1 MKKES
6 VLELKNQVLESLSER
21 RGATQTE
28 VLSIPR
34 VESRLAVGYSQKS
47 DGEYQLEL
55 RVQKG
60 RGAAYRKA
68 QKFKEQAKK
77 EANIEIIPRV
87 YIPSQNDIT
96 DKPRPPLARTG
107 RPLHLGL
114 SIGHQD
120 GGVGTLGAFVSDARD
135 RDCILS
141 NNHVLALMNQAR
153 NGAPIYQPG
162 NPDRWPLTSE
172 DEIAK
177 LSRFIIVVKSKRNL
191 VDAALAVIGKDIDER
206 DIEHDSNRIPRGLGY
221 PMEGRMISEADPPE
235 SVLELLK
242 KDTPVCKI
250 GRTTGYTEGTIGA
263 VALDNVPV
271 KTPIGIVVFDDVI
284 QVNWE
289 SNNKPF
295 SEPGD
300 SGSLVFTKENPTAIG
315 LHFAGGERRVEG
327 KELKV
332 SYSCN
337 IFNVLKTLEAS
348 LLD

>member
-1 MKKES
+1 MEKAS
-6 VLELKNQVLESLSER
+6 VLDLKKQILESLTG
-21 RGATQTE
+21 RGSSSQTE
-28 VLSIPR
+28 SLTIPP
-34 VESRLAVGYSQKS
+34 VQSRLAVGYSQRA

-55 RVQKG
+55 RVQSGK
-60 RGAAYRKA
+60 GAAYRKA
-68 QKFKEQAKK
+68 KAFREQAKK

-87 YIPSQNDIT
+87 YIPPQSDIT
-96 DKPRPPLARTG
+96 DKAQPQFVRNV
-107 RPLHLGL
+107 RPLHMGL
-114 SIGHQD
+114 SIGHED
-120 GGVGTLGAFVSDARD
+120 GGAGTLGAFVSDAQD
-135 RDCILS
+135 RPCILS

-153 NGAPIYQPG
+153 NGNPIYQPG
-162 NPDRWPLTSE
+162 NPDQWPLTNE
-172 DEIAK
+172 DEIAR
-177 LSRFIIVVKSKRNL
+177 LSRFIIIVKSKRNL
-191 VDAALAVIGKDIDER
+191 VDAALAVIGKDPDGN
-206 DIEHDSNRIPRGLGY
+206 DIEHKSNRIPRGFGY
-221 PMEGRMISEADPPE
+221 PMEGQMISEADTPE

-242 KDTPVCKI
+242 KDTRVCKI

-271 KTPIGIVVFDDVI
+271 RTSIGIVVFDDVI

-289 SNNKPF
+289 SNNKSF

-300 SGSLVFTKENPTAIG
+300 SGSLVFTQKERTAIG

-337 IFNVLKTLEAS
+337 ISHVLKTLDAS

>member
-1 MKKES
+1 MNKES
-6 VLELKNQVLESLSER
+6 VLELKAKVLESLSER
-21 RGATQTE
+21 RTGDQTE
-28 VLSIPR
+28 VLNIPR
-34 VESRLAVGYSQKS
+34 VESRLGVGYSQKS

-60 RGAAYRKA
+60 KGAAYKKA
-68 QKFKEQAKK
+68 QEFKEEAKK

-87 YIPSQNDIT
+87 YIPPQSDFD
-96 DKPRPPLARTG
+96 DKSKPLLARSA

-120 GGVGTLGAFVSDARD
+120 GGVGTLGAFVSDAKG

-153 NGAPIYQPG
+153 NGASIFQPG
-162 NPDRWPLTSE
+162 NPDKWPLANE
-172 DEIAK
+172 DEIAR
-177 LSRFIIVVKSKRNL
+177 LSRFIVIVKGKRNL
-191 VDAALAVIGKDIDER
+191 IDAALAVIGKDSDGREID
-206 DIEHDSNRIPRGLGY
+206 HDSNRIPKGFDY
-221 PMEGRMISEADPPE
+221 PMQGQMISEADPPE

-242 KDTPVCKI
+242 KDTPVCKV

-263 VALDNVPV
+263 VALDNIHV
-271 KTPIGIVVFDDVI
+271 KTPMGIVVFDDII
-284 QVNWE
+284 QINWE
-289 SNNKPF
+289 SNSKSF

-300 SGSLVFTKENPTAIG
+300 SGSLVFTKEDRTAIG

-327 KELKV
+327 RELKV

-337 IFNVLKTLEAS
+337 IFNVLKNLDAS
-348 LLD
+348 LTD